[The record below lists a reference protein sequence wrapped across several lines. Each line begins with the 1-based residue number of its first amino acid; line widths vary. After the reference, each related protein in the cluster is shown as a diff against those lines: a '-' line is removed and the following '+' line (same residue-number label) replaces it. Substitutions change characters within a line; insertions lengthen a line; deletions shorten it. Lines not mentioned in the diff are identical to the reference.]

1 MWEHIENYI
10 VLYHPSKP
18 FQIDYGGDLWY
29 STSKEETAMKVLS
42 TRLAMRDG
50 YLPEQFRR
58 TIVEWLKAGPP
69 SKDASFNKEVA
80 EKTQISARR
89 HG

>member
-1 MWEHIENYI
+1 
-10 VLYHPSKP
+10 
-18 FQIDYGGDLWY
+18 
-29 STSKEETAMKVLS
+29 MKILS

-89 HG
+89 HGGCGKNSYDAMRTLDR

>member
-1 MWEHIENYI
+1 M
-10 VLYHPSKP
+10 VLYHPCKP
-18 FQIDYGGDLWY
+18 FQIDYGADLWHPI
-29 STSKEETAMKVLS
+29 SKEEIAMKVLS

-69 SKDASFNKEVA
+69 SKDASFNEEVA
-80 EKTQISARR
+80 EKNTNIRPKVWMMR
-89 HG
+89 

>member
-1 MWEHIENYI
+1 
-10 VLYHPSKP
+10 
-18 FQIDYGGDLWY
+18 
-29 STSKEETAMKVLS
+29 MKVLS

>member
-1 MWEHIENYI
+1 MGTYRGMNGFI
-10 VLYHPSKP
+10 PP

-29 STSKEETAMKVLS
+29 PISKEETAMKVLS

-50 YLPEQFRR
+50 YLPEQFRH

-69 SKDASFNKEVA
+69 SKDASFNKGVT